1 LRGDIATLQIRRP
14 VKVLAITS
22 ALPKEGKT
30 SVAASLARSM
40 VASGL
45 HVLLID
51 GDLRRSSVG
60 AALNVRCGSRGIVSV
75 LKRECRLSEAITKDP
90 RTALDIL
97 MVDKSD
103 NSPQDLLGGSAFKAL
118 LEEARATYDFV
129 VVDTPPQGAV
139 SDVLLMA
146 EFVDATLL
154 AVRWNATPPTVVR
167 WTLEAFGTR
176 GLMPQGIFLNGVDYP
191 SLTKKDPD
199 VRTAYRSTRSYYPS

>member
-1 LRGDIATLQIRRP
+1 
-14 VKVLAITS
+14 
-22 ALPKEGKT
+22 
-30 SVAASLARSM
+30 M
-40 VASGL
+40 
-45 HVLLID
+45 
-51 GDLRRSSVG
+51 
-60 AALNVRCGSRGIVSV
+60 
-75 LKRECRLSEAITKDP
+75 LKRECKLAEAITNDP

-97 MVDKSD
+97 MVDRTD
-103 NSPQDLLGGSAFKAL
+103 NSPQDLLGGSAFQAL

-129 VVDTPPQGAV
+129 IVDTPPQGAV

-176 GLMPQGIFLNGVDYP
+176 GLMPQGIFLNGVDYL